1 MIKEH
6 MKLLISIVD
15 AQLFKT
21 VCLKILK
28 SKNVQ
33 NTDKLGLVRS
43 LKVDCVIFIDI
54 KEWNKAIIL
63 GTKRIKIN
71 IRKNLPK
78 QNTRAYFKVR
88 NNFD

>member
-6 MKLLISIVD
+6 MKLLIGIVD

-33 NTDKLGLVRS
+33 DTDKLSLVRS
-43 LKVDCVIFIDI
+43 LKDYCVIFIDI

-71 IRKNLPK
+71 IRKKSPEAK
-78 QNTRAYFKVR
+78 CKVI
-88 NNFD
+88 F